1 MLSHEEC
8 LHIVNQLSCIHSYG
22 ILHNDI
28 RLGNI
33 LMCEFDGGFTAYFRL
48 CSRRA
53 SRSETRREMRKL
65 KCFLNL

>member
-33 LMCEFDGGFTAYFRL
+33 LMCEFDGGFTAYFIDFAL
-48 CSRRA
+48 GGLVG
-53 SRSETRREMRKL
+53 RKPGGR
-65 KCFLNL
+65 